1 MHAPDQS
8 YVVFSPNCN
17 KRRLGDSRQLFNN
30 VLYNL
35 MTESLIFA

>member
-1 MHAPDQS
+1 MYVPDQC
-8 YVVFSPNCN
+8 YVVFTPNSN

-30 VLYNL
+30 VFYNL